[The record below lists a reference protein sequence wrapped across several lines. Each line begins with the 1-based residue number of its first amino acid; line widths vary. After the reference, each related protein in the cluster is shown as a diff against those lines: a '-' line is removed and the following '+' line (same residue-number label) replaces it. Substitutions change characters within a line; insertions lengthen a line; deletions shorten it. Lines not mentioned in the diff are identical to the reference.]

1 MVQPTKDRLRDNVSE
16 PLDRARAGRVL
27 PKRKVRPY
35 LIIIAGVLRQKA
47 PKVRFVE
54 HDHMVGTLVA
64 RRPDQAF
71 NMAVLPGRTEGRW
84 PVPDA
89 HRLDASLEDSAE
101 CPIIV
106 PNEILGRCVPGE
118 RLRDLPRQPFG
129 CWIAGHRKPQQLP
142 PFVAENEKCKELLK
156 RNRRDNEQID
166 RRKAFRMIVNEGL
179 PGLQRPAPPGHH
191 VDRNRGLG
199 DIDAQLEQFAVDL
212 GGAPPRVLETH
223 SSNEVAHFLGD
234 PRSATA
240 PTGSPPPVSCKT
252 QPVPTHDCFGSDD
265 GYGVKDSRAA
275 TIEPDEQRAV
285 DPAQIRSKW
294 RVPLQDVKLMPQDQD
309 FGFQPLLRL
318 EAVAQHAEKQEADY
332 NHSAI
337 MF

>member
-101 CPIIV
+101 CPI
-106 PNEILGRCVPGE
+106 
-118 RLRDLPRQPFG
+118 
-129 CWIAGHRKPQQLP
+129 
-142 PFVAENEKCKELLK
+142 
-156 RNRRDNEQID
+156 
-166 RRKAFRMIVNEGL
+166 M
-179 PGLQRPAPPGHH
+179 
-191 VDRNRGLG
+191 
-199 DIDAQLEQFAVDL
+199 
-212 GGAPPRVLETH
+212 
-223 SSNEVAHFLGD
+223 
-234 PRSATA
+234 
-240 PTGSPPPVSCKT
+240 
-252 QPVPTHDCFGSDD
+252 
-265 GYGVKDSRAA
+265 
-275 TIEPDEQRAV
+275 
-285 DPAQIRSKW
+285 
-294 RVPLQDVKLMPQDQD
+294 
-309 FGFQPLLRL
+309 
-318 EAVAQHAEKQEADY
+318 
-332 NHSAI
+332 
-337 MF
+337 